1 MWCLICWYLWPFVDS
16 PYPPEGLE
24 FLTLWCRWV
33 NVSLSSWM
41 VTMRDY
47 PQPWLEVKDMHLWG
61 RLIGAE
67 QEGLKRGLFTVFLF
81 RVSEM
86 CGLQKGFSWK
96 QKFVTNFP
104 CLQNVSMNADILAI
118 FISLLFCFLYIAKRS
133 CKVSVGGPWGEMSVE
148 RNLPA
153 LKFYHDFSCG
163 KYQYLYIFI

>member
-1 MWCLICWYLWPFVDS
+1 MIVFDKILFLLLSFFIIWLNWFVLPVLVTVYTCMWCLICWYLWPFVDS

-81 RVSEM
+81 KVSEM
-86 CGLQKGFSWK
+86 CGLQKGFHENRSLW
-96 QKFVTNFP
+96 QTSHAFM
-104 CLQNVSMNADILAI
+104 CLWMQIL
-118 FISLLFCFLYIAKRS
+118 
-133 CKVSVGGPWGEMSVE
+133 
-148 RNLPA
+148 
-153 LKFYHDFSCG
+153 
-163 KYQYLYIFI
+163 